1 MANRGR
7 SLVTTVRPLNK
18 PSPRG
23 PRSSRRKRKTVK
35 QFKLCPCILP
45 APLRFAFVFCTA
57 FILSRV
63 KRDIGYLFAE
73 MSHPL
78 LGQSC
83 DRGEEIIGRSP
94 LQERYADMQSGRGVI
109 RATV

>member
-1 MANRGR
+1 MYREF
-7 SLVTTVRPLNK
+7 LTE
-18 PSPRG
+18 
-23 PRSSRRKRKTVK
+23 SS
-35 QFKLCPCILP
+35 
-45 APLRFAFVFCTA
+45 
-57 FILSRV
+57 ILSRV

-73 MSHPL
+73 MSHLL

>member
-1 MANRGR
+1 MLSMGGEGQKQTFLG
-7 SLVTTVRPLNK
+7 SL
-18 PSPRG
+18 
-23 PRSSRRKRKTVK
+23 
-35 QFKLCPCILP
+35 
-45 APLRFAFVFCTA
+45 FACFDV
-57 FILSRV
+57 ILSRV